1 MAVGSRGKFV
11 AFVALACVAVGG
23 TTYGVARLRLRAQTL
38 RDASAAS
45 GEGGANG
52 ANGVEASPD
61 AGASAFAAG
70 GSASALASTGLG
82 LEAGVGGGPID
93 SGFEGYTVDGEDAG
107 PTDAQSQID
116 VEYLTSLV
124 PLEPRTPEAIGYVKK
139 LLAERRINISQGNP
153 KAVHEHS
160 RAQCLEGLK
169 GQILQSPKQREICGH
184 ENEVPVYADGD
195 IDGAKVCIDQF
206 EYPNHACNLPFVF
219 SNPINSEKLCEMA
232 GKRLCKDVEW
242 DTACDADPGG
252 GKPTQYAYGDELD
265 MKACNVGKLWLS
277 CLPNKDIW
285 GTCPTESEPSGA
297 FPKCKSRLGVYDQHG
312 NIAEFMSRLDP
323 NDHVV
328 YAQMKGSAWFYDGKM
343 YKDHCRFDPRWHV
356 DPINASWHANYH
368 LGARCCRDVVPL
380 KDRGKASAT
389 PASPADGGLS
399 DATTSDA
406 KSDASK

>member
-1 MAVGSRGKFV
+1 MVGV
-11 AFVALACVAVGG
+11 AFACVVVGAA
-23 TTYGVARLRLRAQTL
+23 TYGVTRSRLRASPSQQPPSGL
-38 RDASAAS
+38 APQNGELGDAASADAV
-45 GEGGANG
+45 GALGAPGGIG
-52 ANGVEASPD
+52 D
-61 AGASAFAAG
+61 AGVD
-70 GSASALASTGLG
+70 T
-82 LEAGVGGGPID
+82 GPID
-93 SGFEGYTVDGEDAG
+93 SGFAGYTVDELYPGDAAQ
-107 PTDAQSQID
+107 PDAMLQID
-116 VEYLTSLV
+116 VDYLTELV
-124 PLEPRTPEAIGYVKK
+124 PLEPRTPEAVAWVKK

-153 KAVHEHS
+153 KAVHDRS
-160 RAQCLEGLK
+160 RAQCVEGLK
-169 GQILQSPKQREICGH
+169 GQVLQTPKQREVCGH

-206 EYPNHACNLPFVF
+206 EYPNHPCNLPFVF

-242 DTACDADPGG
+242 DTACDADPAG

-265 MKACNVGKLWLS
+265 MKACNVGKQWLN

-285 GTCPTESEPSGA
+285 GTCPTISEPSGA

-380 KDRGKASAT
+380 KDRGKVAAT
-389 PASPADGGLS
+389 PADAGDGGV
-399 DATTSDA
+399 
-406 KSDASK
+406 SDASDAMSRDATSSDARGTPGDAAK